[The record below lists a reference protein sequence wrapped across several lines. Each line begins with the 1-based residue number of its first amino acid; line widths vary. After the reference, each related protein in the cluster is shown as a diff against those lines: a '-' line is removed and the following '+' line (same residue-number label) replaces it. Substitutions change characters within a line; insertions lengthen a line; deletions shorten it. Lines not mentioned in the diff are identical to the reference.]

1 MIDKEVLIQVSTTF
15 VAFIVFFII
24 ARKMFWTRFMQV
36 IEDRQKKIHDEFGK
50 IESMQKQVDA
60 LQADYQKRV
69 AEIEAEARVK
79 MQEAIAQGKQI
90 ATQIADQAK
99 KDADAL
105 SLKTQQNLSIEMD
118 KARAE
123 LKAEVVKMTIGATEK
138 IIRQKMDDATQR
150 HMVSSF
156 VEELARK

>member
-1 MIDKEVLIQVSTTF
+1 MIDKEVIIQVSTTF

-60 LQADYQKRV
+60 LQADYKKRV
-69 AEIEAEARVK
+69 ADIEAEARVK

-99 KDADAL
+99 RDSDAL
-105 SLKTQQNLSIEMD
+105 ALKTQQNLSIEMD

>member
-1 MIDKEVLIQVSTTF
+1 MIDKEVLIQISTTF
-15 VAFIVFFII
+15 VAFMLFFII

-60 LQADYQKRV
+60 LQADYQRRV

-90 ATQIADQAK
+90 ATQIAEQAK
-99 KDADAL
+99 KDSDAL
-105 SLKTQQNLSIEMD
+105 SLKTQQSLSIEMD

-123 LKAEVVKMTIGATEK
+123 LKAEVVRMTIGATEK

>member
-1 MIDKEVLIQVSTTF
+1 M
-15 VAFIVFFII
+15 AFIVFFII

>member
-1 MIDKEVLIQVSTTF
+1 MIDKEVIIQVSTTF